1 MVPRSRLPLSNC
13 RLAFGCLRGNVEVR
27 SIKREG
33 FRSKVNFVL
42 QLLADSMGG
51 SEATGLFVDDDIK
64 ELTEDCEALREV
76 LASGRLLRLLFVRS
90 GGKE

>member
-1 MVPRSRLPLSNC
+1 MLN
-13 RLAFGCLRGNVEVR
+13 CLRGNVEVR

-33 FRSKVNFVL
+33 FRSKAIFIS
-42 QLLADSMGG
+42 QLLAKAD
-51 SEATGLFVDDDIK
+51 EATGLFVDDDIK